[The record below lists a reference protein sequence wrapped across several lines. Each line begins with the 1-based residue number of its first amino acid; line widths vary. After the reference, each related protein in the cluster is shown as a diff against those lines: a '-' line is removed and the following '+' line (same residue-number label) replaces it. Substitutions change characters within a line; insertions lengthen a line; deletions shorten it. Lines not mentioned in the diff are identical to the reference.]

1 MRTENAERRQML
13 ASLYRHAGVGWW
25 GTMTIEA
32 EGGPPSGVEASLS
45 STKQRSFIGGALP
58 VKILW
63 NVCTCP
69 YMTQAANIESSFGN
83 QCRHAD

>member
-1 MRTENAERRQML
+1 MQNAGRCLPLYTDML
-13 ASLYRHAGVGWW
+13 GWGDG

-32 EGGPPSGVEASLS
+32 EGGPPPGVGASLS
-45 STKQRSFIGGALP
+45 STKQSSFIGGALS
-58 VKILW
+58 VKIFW

-69 YMTQAANIESSFGN
+69 YTTQAANIESSFDN